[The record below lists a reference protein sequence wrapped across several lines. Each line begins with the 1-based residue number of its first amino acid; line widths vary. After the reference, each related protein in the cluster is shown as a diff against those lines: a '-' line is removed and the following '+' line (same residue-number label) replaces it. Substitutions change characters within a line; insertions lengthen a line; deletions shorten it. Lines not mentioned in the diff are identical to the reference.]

1 MAEKPVSMTDRLL
14 RDIQATLAEHTRMLK
29 EQGVDIKGMRREMHE
44 WQESTAT
51 ALGFAGHANIRIES
65 LQKQVDALLDRIER
79 LERQH

>member
-1 MAEKPVSMTDRLL
+1 MAKEPIDATPRILQ
-14 RDIQATLAEHTRMLK
+14 DIQATLAEHTGMLQ
-29 EQGVDIKGMRREMHE
+29 EQGADIKGMRREMHE

-65 LQKQVDALLDRIER
+65 LQKPVDLLTERLER